1 MKPTDYLQ
9 PTPWVVTLE
18 HHVVETEEYVEC
30 VEIDLIHLFDQLG
43 ITKSRSDTRRL
54 IAQGAVEYDFLEAGD
69 CFLGFPATS
78 RWLLVPRI
86 GKIDFKVGKATR
98 GKKHRFRVVLDENT
112 ALRVHPKAS
121 LDG

>member
-1 MKPTDYLQ
+1 MKHTDYLQ

-54 IAQGAVEYDFLEAGD
+54 M
-69 CFLGFPATS
+69 GFPATS